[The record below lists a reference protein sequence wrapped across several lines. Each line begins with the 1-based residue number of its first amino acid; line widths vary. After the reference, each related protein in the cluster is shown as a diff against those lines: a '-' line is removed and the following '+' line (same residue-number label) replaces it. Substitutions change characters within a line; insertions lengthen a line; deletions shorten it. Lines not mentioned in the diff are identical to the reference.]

1 MQQSPEIPANL
12 ADIRKDYALSS
23 LDEREVDR
31 DPFAQFRTWLAEAMA
46 ARCPEPTAMSLATVG
61 ANGRPSSRIVLLKE
75 ADARGFVFYTNY
87 ESRKG
92 QDLAANPFGA
102 LMFHWVELERLVR
115 IEGRIEKV
123 EPEAA
128 DAYFAVRPV
137 KSRVGAHASPQSRP
151 IPDRAWL
158 ERSFAEA
165 EARLGEE
172 PPRPAHWGGYRL
184 LPDSFE
190 FWQGRRSRLHDRVV
204 YRASGTDW
212 TLGRLAP

>member
-1 MQQSPEIPANL
+1 MQQSPENPANL

-23 LDEREVDR
+23 LDERDVDR
-31 DPFAQFRTWLAEAMA
+31 DPFEQFRKWLAEAMA
-46 ARCPEPTAMSLATVG
+46 AQCPEPTAMSLATVAAG
-61 ANGRPSSRIVLLKE
+61 GRPSSRIVLLKE
-75 ADARGFVFYTNY
+75 VDDRGFVFYTNY

-92 QDLAANPFGA
+92 RELAANPFGA

-137 KSRVGAHASPQSRP
+137 KSRIGAHASPQSRP
-151 IPDRAWL
+151 IADRAWL
-158 ERSFAEA
+158 ENAFAEA
-165 EARLGEE
+165 EARFGDA

-184 LPDSFE
+184 LPDAFE
-190 FWQGRRSRLHDRVV
+190 FWQGRRSRLHDRIV
-204 YRASGTDW
+204 YRPGGGAW
-212 TLGRLAP
+212 TIGRLAP